1 MDIYSWRGTSRLTNT
16 RKQATNENIN
26 RITMDSKFS
35 TEEKNLNDPLL
46 EFARVPHRVT
56 LFPEH
61 FSRYSIFLFLSHFFP
76 SSSFFFPPPPL
87 SPSRTG
93 QNGERGGRRGR
104 EENKKNKKKIG
115 QSYQI
120 GLIRF
125 HLRIIID
132 WRVYTGLRLI
142 PSKNKPISNKEP
154 RFLDISNI
162 ILGQLNGYAI
172 NCANRF
178 LERVLS
184 TYHMR
189 KICF

>member
-76 SSSFFFPPPPL
+76 SSSFFFPPSFL
-87 SPSRTG
+87 SVSNRTEWRKG
-93 QNGERGGRRGR
+93 GGRRGR

-132 WRVYTGLRLI
+132 WRLARLHRA
-142 PSKNKPISNKEP
+142 PFNPIEE
-154 RFLDISNI
+154 
-162 ILGQLNGYAI
+162 Q
-172 NCANRF
+172 
-178 LERVLS
+178 
-184 TYHMR
+184 TYL
-189 KICF
+189 